1 LVKGRE
7 VTVTLPLGFTPLRL
21 SRLRSRWRSAKRRLR
36 RLQRAFRRARRM
48 LNAAPRWV
56 QILVLSVSTL
66 TVLVAANLVYH
77 VVRKPTEMFFPLA
90 TALNKL
96 PAATWTAYGPLFRAH
111 STATVTPEL
120 LAALAQV
127 EGAGNPVAHTYWRWR
142 FSWNPFEIY
151 RPASSAVGMYQ
162 MTDGTFAEARHYCI
176 HHHQVVAEGRWWDMH
191 SCWFN
196 ALYMRVLPSDAIE
209 LTAVYLDRAVTDIVA
224 RHDSAPVALQQK
236 QDLAAVIHLCGAGAG
251 DAFARR
257 GFRLRPGDRCGD
269 HDAQHYV
276 GQVSA
281 MTRSF
286 ARLAADAG

>member
-1 LVKGRE
+1 MAAVPFALA
-7 VTVTLPLGFTPLRL
+7 PLRL
-21 SRLRSRWRSAKRRLR
+21 TRLRSRWRSAIRRLR
-36 RLQRAFRRARRM
+36 RLQRSFHRARRA
-48 LNAAPRWV
+48 LNSAPRSV
-56 QILVLSVSTL
+56 QILVLGISGLSVL
-66 TVLVAANLVYH
+66 AAANLVYH

-96 PAATWTAYGPLFRAH
+96 PAETWAAYGPLFRAH

-162 MTDGTFAEARHYCI
+162 MTDGTFAEAKHYCI
-176 HHHQVVAEGRWWDMH
+176 HHHQLVAEGPWWDMT
-191 SCWFN
+191 SCWFDS
-196 ALYMRVLPSDAIE
+196 LYMRVLPGDAVE
-209 LTAVYLDRAVTDIVA
+209 LTAAYLDRAIADIVS
-224 RHDSAPVALQQK
+224 RHAGAATTEQQK

-257 GFRLRPGDRCGD
+257 GFHLRPGERCGD
-269 HDAQHYV
+269 HEAQRYV
-276 GQVSA
+276 AQVNA
-281 MTRSF
+281 MKRSF
-286 ARLAADAG
+286 AQLAEAE